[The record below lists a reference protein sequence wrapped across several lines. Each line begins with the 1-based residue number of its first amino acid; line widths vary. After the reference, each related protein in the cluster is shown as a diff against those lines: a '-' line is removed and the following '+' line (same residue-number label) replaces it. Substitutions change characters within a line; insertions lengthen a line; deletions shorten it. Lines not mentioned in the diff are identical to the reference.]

1 MNNEYMFLFKF
12 DSLEDRRTVTAKGVE
27 YIVAKESLAELLNLI
42 MEKGNEEEQEKAR
55 NVDNHIA
62 CYVPDDVFKT
72 ASDDALA
79 HYIDEHIYD
88 GELFGLSQDYIA
100 GKVLA
105 ELSNITDRHLAAQIT
120 DYIIGDV
127 IEDVKEA
134 EAVDYSGCN
143 DSDISIAIGRAL
155 LKALNKEKTK
165 VPKRI
170 IRFA

>member
-27 YIVAKESLAELLNLI
+27 YIVAKESLSELLNLI
-42 MEKGNEEEQEKAR
+42 MEKGNEEEQEKAI
-55 NVDNHIA
+55 NVDSHIA

-72 ASDDALA
+72 ANDDALA

-88 GELFGLSQDYIA
+88 GELFGLSRGHIA
-100 GKVLA
+100 SKVIA
-105 ELSNITDRHLAAQIT
+105 QLSNITDRHLAVQIT
-120 DYIIGDV
+120 DCIVDDV
-127 IEDVKEA
+127 VDCLEA
-134 EAVDYSGCN
+134 SGYSKCD
-143 DSDISIAIGRAL
+143 DSDIGIAIGWAL

>member
-27 YIVAKESLAELLNLI
+27 YIVAKESLSELLNLI
-42 MEKGNEEEQEKAR
+42 MEKGNEEEQERAR
-55 NVDNHIA
+55 NVDSHIA

-120 DYIIGDV
+120 DCIIDDV
-127 IEDVKEA
+127 VEDVKEA
-134 EAVDYSGCN
+134 SGYSECD

-165 VPKRI
+165 VPRRT

>member
-27 YIVAKESLAELLNLI
+27 YIVAKESLSELLNLI

-79 HYIDEHIYD
+79 HYVDEHIYD
-88 GELFGLSQDYIA
+88 GELFGLSRENIII
-100 GKVLA
+100 KVLA

-120 DYIIGDV
+120 DCIIDDV
-127 IEDVKEA
+127 VDCLEA
-134 EAVDYSGCN
+134 SGYSKCD
-143 DSDISIAIGRAL
+143 DSDIGIAIGWAL
-155 LKALNKEKTK
+155 LKALNKDKTK